1 MIIKLEQPNIFL
13 LKKLLRE
20 LFYIIININAEKNQK

>member
-13 LKKLLRE
+13 LKKIFKE